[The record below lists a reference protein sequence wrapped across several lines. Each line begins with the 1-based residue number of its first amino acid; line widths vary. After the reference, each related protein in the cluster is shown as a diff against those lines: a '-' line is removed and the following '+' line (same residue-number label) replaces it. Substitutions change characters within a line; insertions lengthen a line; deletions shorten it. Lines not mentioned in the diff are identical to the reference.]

1 MNVTINGQELPAGEL
16 NVGASSKRRR
26 IVERKL
32 LQQSGQCVIC
42 SAPIIRNGFGSVD
55 ADLEHVWKSLKD
67 SADRPDSFTVE
78 GPVSDWRESNVWL
91 AHGTC
96 NVDHALAESAS
107 FAHVARNISLALL
120 TTGK

>member
-1 MNVTINGQELPAGEL
+1 VNVTINGQALPSGEL

-32 LQQSGQCVIC
+32 VQQSGQCVIC
-42 SAPIIRNGFGSVD
+42 SFPIIRNGFGGVD
-55 ADLEHVWKSLKD
+55 ADLEHVWKSLQDCKT
-67 SADRPDSFTVE
+67 RPDTFTVE

-96 NVDHALAESAS
+96 NVDHKLAEHAS
-107 FAHVARNISLALL
+107 FTNVVRNIALALL
-120 TTGK
+120 T